1 MKKIIFAFT
10 LLGGI
15 ILSHAYTSSYK
26 CIDIR
31 DEFELWINIDE
42 NSLHLGGGD
51 KFLLF
56 NYQNTIPSKKHDNI
70 LLHFFTNDNYH
81 MVIHQSETNPLDIYA
96 DDFKDKKLRHEY
108 KCELK
113 HVIKDE
119 NGIPI
124 TWRSINDNEEKLKKV
139 AKSVQKSKIA
149 KVAKTA
155 SISEV
160 PNDNIEKQK
169 FYEENLDKYA
179 FCAANYFV
187 RTTTPKDQKALS
199 EMIQSYGMTSQY
211 IGSLYFSKIHKK
223 TASKGTMFEYRE
235 KHLLLLEKDF
245 RDDRKLSKETLHK
258 ISQCDGKIVYFANN
272 PSVYNSIKKS
282 FVYSSE
288 SDKLF
293 SNELAI
299 TTQKPAIIDEKRILE
314 SFKIWIDDHNGITP
328 LKMLEKLKEKANK

>member
-1 MKKIIFAFT
+1 MKKIIFVFT

-56 NYQNTIPSKKHDNI
+56 NYQNTIPSKKQDNVLI
-70 LLHFFTNDNYH
+70 HFFTNENYH
-81 MVIHQSETNPLDIYA
+81 MVIHQSETNPFDIYA

-113 HVIKDE
+113 HVLEDE
-119 NGIPI
+119 NGTPV
-124 TWRSINDNEEKLKKV
+124 TWVSIKDKEKKLKEI
-139 AKSVQKSKIA
+139 AKPVPKSIIANDSIDKQKS
-149 KVAKTA
+149 
-155 SISEV
+155 
-160 PNDNIEKQK
+160 
-169 FYEENLDKYA
+169 YEENLDMYA

-187 RTTTPKDQKALS
+187 RTIAPKDQKALS
-199 EMIQSYGMTSQY
+199 KMIQSYGMTSQY

-235 KHLLLLEKDF
+235 KHLLLLEKNY
-245 RDDRKLSKETLHK
+245 REDRKLSKETLYK

-299 TTQKPAIIDEKRILE
+299 IGQKPAIIDEKRILE
-314 SFKIWIDDHNGITP
+314 SFKIWIDDHDGSTP
-328 LKMLEKLKEKANK
+328 SKMMKILKGKANK